1 MGVIWTKISFKIKI
15 RWGSVKKYIIVSKII
30 FWFYFLIRFR
40 LIQLCDCV
48 FNSWSFF
55 LFSRWI
61 CTSLSYFTQSPHFL
75 TNWNT
80 AHTHTHTPAHNTW
93 WHWYNS
99 YYQPLK
105 VIPLIHTYT
114 YARETLGG
122 VKQYSENLGEFLR
135 GDKIE
140 NSAYQ
145 VRRFWERQ
153 YRNIVHNMGI
163 IHDYKYYWRNFEYCF

>member
-1 MGVIWTKISFKIKI
+1 MFRRGGTFRDLFFYSPDEFVHPYLILLSRLT
-15 RWGSVKKYIIVSKII
+15 
-30 FWFYFLIRFR
+30 FWQIG
-40 LIQLCDCV
+40 I
-48 FNSWSFF
+48 
-55 LFSRWI
+55 
-61 CTSLSYFTQSPHFL
+61 P
-75 TNWNT
+75 
-80 AHTHTHTPAHNTW
+80 HTHTHTHTTW

-99 YYQPLK
+99 YHQPWK

-145 VRRFWERQ
+145 VRRFLRTSVSKNCSKYGYNSWIQTLLKEFWILLFDLCWLLH
-153 YRNIVHNMGI
+153 YRENWNLCGQCLIYRFYI
-163 IHDYKYYWRNFEYCF
+163 IQ